1 MVHDNILSEHD
12 KLMNRLN
19 EINSLLTKSV
29 GTNRDDY
36 DTIIN
41 CWVINPNKK
50 YTDKLLNKLKDDDLK
65 TIYVVL
71 KELKL
76 LNYDKFRDLIIPNKV
91 IRSKLN
97 EIMEFDL
104 L

>member
-1 MVHDNILSEHD
+1 MVHDYILNE
-12 KLMNRLN
+12 KKQLINRLN
-19 EINSLLTKSV
+19 EINSLLVKTV

-36 DTIIN
+36 DSLIN

-50 YTDKLLNKLKDDDLK
+50 YTDKLLKKLKDDDLE
-65 TIYVVL
+65 TIFVVL

-76 LNYDKFRDLIIPNKV
+76 LNFEKFRDLVIHNKIIKY
-91 IRSKLN
+91 KLL
-97 EIMEFDL
+97 EIMETDL